1 MARSITR
8 MSSDALAKRLAALPA
23 EIIARVQP
31 AIVKSVKE
39 VAADARTLA
48 EASRS
53 TGSLVESIEATGPNG
68 TTPAYA
74 SEGGQRTAHDL
85 QGFVTAGNPD
95 ARHGHLIEFGTEE
108 RHHKDGTSTGTMPAK
123 PFLLPSWRL
132 NRARVERRINT
143 AIRRAIR
150 EASQ

>member
-1 MARSITR
+1 M
-8 MSSDALAKRLAALPA
+8 
-23 EIIARVQP
+23 QP
-31 AIVKSVKE
+31 AVVKSVEE

-53 TGSLVESIEATGPNG
+53 TGSLVESIEATGPNR

-95 ARHGHLIEFGTEE
+95 ARHGHLVEFGTDE
-108 RHHKDGTSTGTMPAK
+108 RHHADGTSTGTMPAK

-132 NRARVERRINT
+132 NRTRVQRRINSAVNKAT
-143 AIRRAIR
+143 R